1 MSAERDMTRIV
12 RSWLQVDEHESADR
26 VLDIVLDLLD
36 TTPQHRSAWPVRR
49 FVFMNSYAKL
59 AIAAV
64 VVVVVAIGGLALL
77 RPGGSSAPGGA
88 PTATPSPTP
97 SPSAAPSGSTAAS
110 PSPIS
115 TTDWVP
121 FTSDRY
127 GYTISYP
134 PTHTGMPGST
144 KSAPTFVGQ
153 AQRDFVFGTD
163 RFEAE
168 AGRVIGEPTIQKL
181 ESNALDWIVFG
192 PDGYQIGFW
201 GFAETI
207 PAGTSVDDIISQNVG
222 TEDPIGVPLPT
233 CESEPTTIDG
243 QPGRFDVC
251 GDSVS
256 IAVVIIDDRAY
267 VFIQGRGSVTKDL
280 MLAQLSTVQLP
291 TP

>member
-12 RSWLQVDEHESADR
+12 RSWLQVDEYESADR

-49 FVFMNSYAKL
+49 FVVMNSYAKL

-77 RPGGSSAPGGA
+77 RPGESSGPGGA
-88 PTATPSPTP
+88 PIATPSPTP
-97 SPSAAPSGSTAAS
+97 SPSAAPSPSPAAS
-110 PSPIS
+110 PSTID

-134 PTHTGMPGST
+134 PTHSGMPGST
-144 KSAPTFVGQ
+144 KSAPTFVAQ
-153 AQRDFVFGTD
+153 AQRDFAFGTD
-163 RFEAE
+163 LWERS
-168 AGRVIGEPTIQKL
+168 AGGELATTP
-181 ESNALDWIVFG
+181 LDWIVLG

-201 GFAETI
+201 GFAATV
-207 PAGTSVDDIISQNVG
+207 PVGTSVDDIISQGVG
-222 TEDPIGVPLPT
+222 TRDPPGAPFPA
-233 CESEPTTIDG
+233 CESEPIMIDG
-243 QPGRFDVC
+243 QPGRFHVC

-256 IAVVIIDDRAY
+256 IAVVTIGDRAY
-267 VFIQGRGSVTKDL
+267 VFVEGRGSVEKDL